1 MSDLGHWVS
10 NLEETVLGKLGPW
23 DCVLAVLIAD
33 LTDIIDLVTSTDAC
47 ALDELSL
54 AIRTLLG
61 AVNFT
66 CKMWA
71 LFNSQPAFFMS
82 GTRIFT
88 RSYLIQL

>member
-1 MSDLGHWVS
+1 LSDLGHWVS

-61 AVNFT
+61 AVNLRLIRDAVT
-66 CKMWA
+66 HSVYVLVWWA
-71 LFNSQPAFFMS
+71 YWLDLSL
-82 GTRIFT
+82 TV
-88 RSYLIQL
+88 